1 MGGVLCFH
9 ILPLLQRTAH
19 RIYLRVLFRHR
30 HAKLCDQR
38 FPQRNARGGKA
49 GGIHYVKFARLH
61 VLLEQETEA
70 GHLTSM
76 EAGGIKK
83 LKHRGSDGNEQL
95 ITGKIAF
102 RQHLAVAAVQTHI
115 KQIKACALSPDVYNR
130 YAAVFGVDVQCST
143 ASACRYGPLAA
154 FGQNPLFQQ
163 LSYKSGHCTG
173 GKLCFMRKLN
183 A

>member
-1 MGGVLCFH
+1 M
-9 ILPLLQRTAH
+9 
-19 RIYLRVLFRHR
+19 
-30 HAKLCDQR
+30 CDQR

-61 VLLEQETEA
+61 VLLEQEAEA